1 MTSAWTETKQRA
13 RAEREAALA
22 SCILALPNQRY
33 GVILADPGW
42 RFEPYSRETGLA
54 RAADNHYV
62 TEPTNR
68 IEALDIPS
76 IAAKDCCLFLWATAP
91 MLPDALRV
99 MASWGFQYKS
109 QFVWVKD
116 RIGTGYWTRNKHEH
130 LLIGTRGQIP
140 APAPGTQWSSVI
152 EAPVRAHSEKP
163 ERFFEMIEA
172 YFPNLPKIEL
182 YRRGVAREGWDAW
195 GLEAQ

>member
-13 RAEREAALA
+13 RAAREAALA
-22 SCILALPNQRY
+22 YSILALPNQRY

-42 RFEPYSRETGLA
+42 RFEPYSRETGMA

-182 YRRGVAREGWDAW
+182 YRRGLAREGWDAW